1 MFFELP
7 EMFVCPVIV
16 MPIPQASPGHRPT
29 DQPELAV
36 APEVVPDPE
45 KKTE

>member
-1 MFFELP
+1 
-7 EMFVCPVIV
+7 

-36 APEVVPDPE
+36 APEAVPDPE
-45 KKTE
+45 KKNRMRLRAPRE